1 MEQVNGVQVRRRW
14 TLWWVSR
21 AATAAAITAG
31 LVAATI
37 RPAAAAPAAPAP
49 KGPDG
54 GATPT
59 PQGALQFPTV
69 PQPIPAAPADAIGP
83 LGLEIIAATSNAER
97 LGEQLKAI
105 DDELTAAR
113 AISTELR
120 TTWETSS
127 AKMTTLQAKAAQIA
141 TDAYK
146 HATAMGPF
154 GGYANDLQNLGL
166 LIPALPAQN
175 EEAQRPSQRD
185 SIGYEVAEAEKDER
199 AAHANYDA
207 STAAEQEI
215 AGRRAI
221 VEEQF
226 NRHRAALETL
236 RTRNAALLGGL
247 QSARNTYEDSL
258 SASRGLG
265 TSVNG
270 LKAAPAAVA
279 AVSFALSQQGKMY
292 EWAAEGPNTYD
303 CSGLMLASYR
313 SVGLKL
319 PRVARDQYGAGTPV
333 LASQLLPGD
342 LLFFS
347 TDRSDWRQIHHVAMY
362 IGGGR
367 MVHAPTW
374 GEPVQTAPIWWTE
387 YFGATRVVPAV
398 AAPGATPPPATPP
411 AATTPPATTPP
422 ATTPP
427 ATTPPAPPPTTT
439 PPPSATTPPPT
450 TVSPGPSLTAPVKT
464 RPPTSPSP
472 TAMATPSAAASPTA
486 TATPS
491 AAASPSTASSANAKA
506 GPAPSSVAN
515 TATVPA
521 AIMSSSS
528 RGIRRFRRARRE
540 VR

>member
-1 MEQVNGVQVRRRW
+1 MEHVNGVQVRRRW

-37 RPAAAAPAAPAP
+37 RPAIAAPAAPAP

-59 PQGALQFPTV
+59 PQGALQFPAV
-69 PQPIPAAPADAIGP
+69 PEPIPAAPADAIGP
-83 LGLEIIAATSNAER
+83 LGLEIIAATSDAER

-105 DDELTAAR
+105 DEELTAAR
-113 AISTELR
+113 AVSTELR

-166 LIPALPAQN
+166 LVPALPAQN
-175 EEAQRPSQRD
+175 EEVQRPSQRD
-185 SIGYEVAEAEKDER
+185 SIGYEVAEAETNER
-199 AAHANYDA
+199 AARANYDA
-207 STAAEQEI
+207 ATAAEQEI

-236 RTRNAALLGGL
+236 RTRNAGLLGGL

-313 SVGLKL
+313 SVGLNL

-347 TDRSDWRQIHHVAMY
+347 TDRSDQRQIHHVAMY

-374 GEPVQTAPIWWTE
+374 GEPVQIAPIWWSE

-398 AAPGATPPPATPP
+398 AAPGAT
-411 AATTPPATTPP
+411 TPPATTPP

-427 ATTPPAPPPTTT
+427 PTTPPPTTPPATTPPATTAPPTTT
-439 PPPSATTPPPT
+439 PPSATPTATPRPTPTIRTPSPTPIPTPAQTPTAAPSAPASPATTPSASAKATPT
-450 TVSPGPSLTAPVKT
+450 PAPV
-464 RPPTSPSP
+464 TS
-472 TAMATPSAAASPTA
+472 
-486 TATPS
+486 
-491 AAASPSTASSANAKA
+491 
-506 GPAPSSVAN
+506 

-521 AIMSSSS
+521 ATMASSS
-528 RGIRRFRRARRE
+528 RRIRRSRRGRRE
-540 VR
+540 ER